1 MKKCQNKLNSFI
13 KNHKNITFSGN
24 KRYIQKSGEYYLKNI
39 KSDRNNINEIKQIN
53 RYHNKIKNNNIQ
65 NKKCQKMNKNN
76 ILSNLTPI
84 PITKKNF
91 KVENKFEKDELNK
104 AKRTAVLIRRY
115 EYSANIR
122 RNNFHEI
129 KNNFNLIK
137 IVFIQQWWK
146 YLFRVI
152 KIQKIYKGFSFRKK
166 FILLLE
172 KQNYFVE
179 KMSLI
184 NNIIQGV
191 LLKKIL
197 HFIEN
202 KKYIQKINKLFK
214 TIEIYN
220 RGIKRNFINYWYKNN
235 KKLSERNKTILPY
248 FIFWKNKKEKNEIT
262 KKLLKYI
269 KENIINIS
277 KDLFTTPSKNFN
289 YDDKSL
295 LITTEGK
302 INYFPYSYKNVNY
315 IIINNLNET
324 NPSNVK
330 NGFNSE
336 RKFKNILYSP
346 SQISKFN
353 FNSNETIY
361 YKEKDLN
368 DMNTILYS
376 ISSNSDNYFSSYISK
391 KNSLKDFTLSYQLK
405 YILNE
410 WNKIIY
416 LKKIITNLI
425 KYQLR
430 NKRNIIFN
438 FWKNKIKGKTIIN
451 QILNYKKR
459 EILKKFFLIWKDK
472 KKIIDLKYIIRLL
485 IFNGKLLIKGKL
497 LLHKIKIVI
506 FKYVKNKIFH
516 FIEIKTSSIKP
527 KYKKSKLIKKIMN
540 SSFDK
545 ILEKQKMLKNYISKW
560 KTINNK
566 ANNNFLSYLSIIKLL
581 LKKKQ
586 KKGPN
591 NEDYIYT
598 REMIIKDLFNKKIKI
613 SLKYYFMKWEKMIKN
628 INYENLI
635 NYNSP
640 RIYIFG
646 ESLDASLLEN
656 KNISIETIPQINN
669 SISDELNFISIIN
682 TDKNEL
688 LNSNEYTSEN
698 NDIVNLKTPDAYMKK
713 SYLNKNNNFT
723 INNFNKIIGENE
735 KNLENKNDLIHNNP
749 INKDDNK
756 NDDQELLIIK
766 PISFLSLIEKTNKE
780 EYYLNNSLSKPTEN
794 EVEELIINPNFLTIF
809 YRPYFNFKKIRT
821 NFEKKVNE
829 MFEKLN
835 KSQDN
840 IKFRN
845 NLSLHEDKDI
855 IKKSLS
861 FNEILLEERKNN
873 IPLFFSKIKNTISES
888 FIKYRRNKKNMNQK
902 LLQDNMDLTFKNG
915 QFYTFGSYEQKDFS
929 SNDAISNKNVNINKN
944 INQEINNN
952 LNQYQKDNFGL
963 MNNIKNENKKPKI
976 FNRKIHLNFNKSNE
990 YKKINNHED
999 ENIKNKDLTN
1009 MSSSNLTL
1017 EKDNQKENHLLYSN
1031 RNKQNKYSCYSNR
1044 VNQSCKLYNFIYVKR
1059 STNNF
1064 YKNKKRIHDESN
1076 EILNYS
1082 NSINSNQSSYI
1093 NQSFQKDTP
1102 FNNL

>member
-1 MKKCQNKLNSFI
+1 MK
-13 KNHKNITFSGN
+13 
-24 KRYIQKSGEYYLKNI
+24 
-39 KSDRNNINEIKQIN
+39 EIKLF
-53 RYHNKIKNNNIQ
+53 YP
-65 NKKCQKMNKNN
+65 
-76 ILSNLTPI
+76 IL
-84 PITKKNF
+84 F
-91 KVENKFEKDELNK
+91 F
-104 AKRTAVLIRRY
+104 
-115 EYSANIR
+115 
-122 RNNFHEI
+122 
-129 KNNFNLIK
+129 
-137 IVFIQQWWK
+137 
-146 YLFRVI
+146 
-152 KIQKIYKGFSFRKK
+152 
-166 FILLLE
+166 
-172 KQNYFVE
+172 
-179 KMSLI
+179 
-184 NNIIQGV
+184 
-191 LLKKIL
+191 
-197 HFIEN
+197 
-202 KKYIQKINKLFK
+202 
-214 TIEIYN
+214 
-220 RGIKRNFINYWYKNN
+220 
-235 KKLSERNKTILPY
+235 
-248 FIFWKNKKEKNEIT
+248 
-262 KKLLKYI
+262 
-269 KENIINIS
+269 
-277 KDLFTTPSKNFN
+277 
-289 YDDKSL
+289 
-295 LITTEGK
+295 GK

-516 FIEIKTSSIKP
+516 FIEIKASSIKP

-566 ANNNFLSYLSIIKLL
+566 TNNNFLSYLSIIKLL

-669 SISDELNFISIIN
+669 SISDELNLISIIN

-723 INNFNKIIGENE
+723 INNFNKIIGEHE
-735 KNLENKNDLIHNNP
+735 KNIENKNDLIHNNP

-809 YRPYFNFKKIRT
+809 YRPYFNFKRIRT
-821 NFEKKVNE
+821 NFEKKENE

-855 IKKSLS
+855 IKTSLS
-861 FNEILLEERKNN
+861 YNEILLEERKNN
-873 IPLFFSKIKNTISES
+873 IPLFLSKIKNTISES